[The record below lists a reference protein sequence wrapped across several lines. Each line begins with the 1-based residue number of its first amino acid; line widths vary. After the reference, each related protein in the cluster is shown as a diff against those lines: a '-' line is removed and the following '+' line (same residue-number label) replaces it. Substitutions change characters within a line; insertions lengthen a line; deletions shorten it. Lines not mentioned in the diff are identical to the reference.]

1 VKRPCLSCAYDVQR
15 QRGAALVI
23 VLWLIVLLTIIAA
36 GHTYNARIEMRLAA
50 RQLETARSRAI
61 AEAATQLTIARL
73 LAPEAAKNLFVD
85 GRTEQVNVLNRSVTV
100 SVRRASGLVDLN
112 SADQTLL
119 ESLFAAGGASPQL
132 APALA
137 ARVLDWRD
145 ADSLKH
151 LNGAEDAD
159 YRIAGLAW
167 TARDDRFTTVEELRY
182 VLGMPPGVFR
192 AVSPYLTVHSNAAGV
207 DPNLA
212 PEFLLNI
219 FGDRSNGERRLR
231 DIETSRAALGGD
243 GIFHIN
249 VAVPGENDVFVSSET
264 IVRVARSAE
273 SQFTILSWRDRS
285 RALTQ
290 AREGARI

>member
-1 VKRPCLSCAYDVQR
+1 MRPRLSRACDLQR

-50 RQLETARSRAI
+50 RQLETAKSRAV

-73 LAPEAAKNLFVD
+73 LTPEAAKSLFVD
-85 GRTEQVNVLNRSVTV
+85 GREEQIDVLNRSVIV

-151 LNGAEDAD
+151 LDGAEDAD

-167 TARDDRFTTVEELRY
+167 TARDGRFTSVEELRY
-182 VLGMPPGVFR
+182 VLGMPPEVYG
-192 AVSPYLTVHSNAAGV
+192 AVSPYLTVHSNAGGV

-219 FGDRSNGERRLR
+219 FADRASGERGSRNA
-231 DIETSRAALGGD
+231 ETSRAALGGD
-243 GIFHIN
+243 GIFQIN
-249 VAVPGENDVFVSSET
+249 VAVPGADEVFVSSQT

-290 AREGARI
+290 AREGSRI